1 MNCISYL
8 DYYTELSCRRET
20 LEFLIYIQVLC
31 GLVSFIF
38 IVKYIFSV
46 FFLLSSLFFFYFIL
60 FHSLYDRLVGFI
72 SFPLRFITCYA
83 NTLASSKAR
92 LYPTCTSLRFLL
104 AAVRV
109 YMYCIKKKPWY
120 NQYTLLR
127 HTYTRVSHNTN
138 TFMCNMYIIL

>member
-46 FFLLSSLFFFYFIL
+46 FFFLLSSLFFFYFIL

-109 YMYCIKKKPWY
+109 YMYCIKKNLGITNIHY
-120 NQYTLLR
+120 CGT
-127 HTYTRVSHNTN
+127 HTHVFH
-138 TFMCNMYIIL
+138 IIRIHLCVTCT